1 MILLWD
7 KTDQSPVANA
17 QQAEHYIQRK
27 TMQAFIHTR
36 RQIEDSIGYQYGW
49 KSAQWFV
56 VYMLLN
62 LWFYKAGGD
71 GALYTD
77 AQLNAAIYRTLT
89 AWHIPVRSPGGWNLS
104 YLLSL
109 IINLYIFCIAIKNE
123 RAFWVWRVIKLRWHR
138 WLKIFFYK
146 ILALLFAL
154 FVALPVF
161 YISPAI
167 TADQKKCDISYDLC
181 FLHGADMYYYDTFIT
196 YIECAL
202 FFHLIYIAIFT
213 LTLRVID
220 R

>member
-27 TMQAFIHTR
+27 TMQVFIHAR

-62 LWFYKAGGD
+62 LWLYKAGGD

-77 AQLNAAIYRTLT
+77 AQLNAAIYRLLT
-89 AWHIPVRSPGGWNLS
+89 ALYIPVHSPGGWNLG

-109 IINLYIFCIAIKNE
+109 IINLYIFVAAVKNE
-123 RAFWVWRVIKLRWHR
+123 RAFWVWRVIKLRWYQH
-138 WLKIFFYK
+138 LKIGLCKLFL
-146 ILALLFAL
+146 LA
-154 FVALPVF
+154 VALMELLVF
-161 YISPAI
+161 YVVPAM
-167 TADQKKCDISYDLC
+167 TADQKKCEISYDLC
-181 FLHGADMYYYDTFIT
+181 FLHSADMYYYDTFMT
-196 YIECAL
+196 YCSSAA
-202 FFHLIYIAIFT
+202 FFYSIYLVIFT

>member
-77 AQLNAAIYRTLT
+77 AQLNAAIYRILTTLY
-89 AWHIPVRSPGGWNLS
+89 IPVHSPGGWNLG

-109 IINLYIFCIAIKNE
+109 IINLYIFVAAVKNE
-123 RAFWVWRVIKLRWHR
+123 HAFWVYRIIKLRWYQH
-138 WLKIFFYK
+138 LKIGLCKLFL
-146 ILALLFAL
+146 LA
-154 FVALPVF
+154 VALMELLVF
-161 YISPAI
+161 YVVPAM
-167 TADQKKCDISYDLC
+167 TADHKKCEISYDLC
-181 FLHGADMYYYDTFIT
+181 FLHSADMYYYDTFMT
-196 YIECAL
+196 YCSSAA
-202 FFHLIYIAIFT
+202 FFYSIYLVIFT

>member
-27 TMQAFIHTR
+27 TMQAFIHAR
-36 RQIEDSIGYQYGW
+36 RQIEDSIGHQYGW
-49 KSAQWFV
+49 KSAQWFI

-62 LWFYKAGGD
+62 LWLYKAGGD

-77 AQLNAAIYRTLT
+77 AQLNAAIYRILT
-89 AWHIPVRSPGGWNLS
+89 ALYIPVHSPGGWNLG

-109 IINLYIFCIAIKNE
+109 IINLYIFVAAVKNE
-123 RAFWVWRVIKLRWHR
+123 HAFWVYRIIKLRWYQH
-138 WLKIFFYK
+138 LKIVLCKLFL
-146 ILALLFAL
+146 LA
-154 FVALPVF
+154 VALMELLVF
-161 YISPAI
+161 YVVPAM
-167 TADQKKCDISYDLC
+167 TADQKKCEISYDLC
-181 FLHGADMYYYDTFIT
+181 FLHSADMYYYDTFMT
-196 YIECAL
+196 YCSSAE
-202 FFHLIYIAIFT
+202 FFYLIYLVIFT